1 MAKPAIGMIETRGL
15 TALVVAAD
23 AMLKSAAVEFIGWKK
38 IGSGLCSC
46 YVQGDVAA
54 VKAALDAGVAVARE
68 MGQVISS
75 QVLSRPHDEI
85 RSMLPKR

>member
-15 TALVVAAD
+15 AALVVAAD
-23 AMLKSAAVEFIGWKK
+23 AMLKSAAVDFIGWKK
-38 IGSGLCSC
+38 VGSGLCSC
-46 YVQGDVAA
+46 YIQGDVAA
-54 VKAALDAGVAVARE
+54 VRAALDAGVAVARE

-85 RSMLPKR
+85 QSMLPKR

>member
-54 VKAALDAGVAVARE
+54 VRAALDAGVAVARE

-85 RSMLPKR
+85 QSMLPKR

>member
-15 TALVVAAD
+15 TALVMAAD
-23 AMLKSAAVEFIGWKK
+23 AMLKSAAVDFIGWKK
-38 IGSGLCSC
+38 IGGGLCSC
-46 YVQGDVAA
+46 YIQGDVAA
-54 VKAALDAGVAVARE
+54 VRSALDAGVAVARE

-85 RSMLPKR
+85 QSMLPKR